1 MHDALTGLPTRALFR
16 DGGERALAT
25 VRRHGGL
32 GAVMMLDLDRFK
44 DINDTLGHHHGDE
57 LLKQVAARLAA
68 ALRASDTVAR
78 LGGDEFT
85 VLLPDV
91 SGGEA
96 AAEVGH
102 KIARALEVPFVVDGA
117 TID

>member
-44 DINDTLGHHHGDE
+44 EINDTLGHHHGDE
-57 LLKQVAARLAA
+57 LLKQVGARIAG
-68 ALRASDTVAR
+68 ALRKADTVAP
-78 LGGDEFT
+78 LGGAEFT
-85 VLLPDV
+85 ILLPE
-91 SGGEA
+91 EA
-96 AAEVGH
+96 SPEAGACATAQ
-102 KIARALEVPFVVDGA
+102 ISAL
-117 TID
+117 